1 MSALLLLA
9 VALSL
14 DSFGVG
20 LTYGMRKIKIP
31 LGSLLFIALC
41 SGVSIIVAMSVGT
54 TIATWLSPEV
64 AEAIGAVVLI
74 GIGGWALIETYRPK
88 KEMIEK
94 PARKDI
100 DYTIRM
106 FGFVIHIL
114 RDPETAD
121 IDSSG
126 TVKGKEALLLGLA
139 LSLDAFGAGIA
150 AALMGFSP
158 LGLALSVSLLSA
170 LFVSL
175 GMIGGNRLAH
185 VIWIKRMAFIP
196 GLLLIVIGILKL

>member
-1 MSALLLLA
+1 
-9 VALSL
+9 
-14 DSFGVG
+14 
-20 LTYGMRKIKIP
+20 
-31 LGSLLFIALC
+31 
-41 SGVSIIVAMSVGT
+41 MSVGT
-54 TIATWLSPEV
+54 TIATVLSPEV
-64 AEAIGAVVLI
+64 AESIGAFVLI
-74 GIGGWALIETYRPK
+74 GIGGWALFETYRPK
-88 KEMIEK
+88 KKTIEK

-175 GMIGGNRLAH
+175 GIVGGNRLAH
-185 VIWIKRMAFIP
+185 VKWVKRMAFIP
-196 GLLLIVIGILKL
+196 GLLLIAIGILKL